1 MYIFG
6 GKHGDSNAASDYSTS
21 CLSLD
26 LSMSFSVSS
35 APWYFTCAEKG
46 PLLAGHSAAINTD
59 INMVVLYGGTVPDG
73 DDSNDDEGA
82 PVHLFSAI
90 IKSWSTPDNGGFPLP
105 LVNHSAIIH
114 EATGDMIIYGG
125 AMRSDSSV
133 LSTSTLRMVTDIKK
147 HSTSVDPPSVLF
159 TDLWSSDTPST
170 PQSTDTAA
178 GSHTT
183 AETSKSTVISSSEPG
198 TFSTGT
204 TAVMTSTKPS
214 TLVPSTA
221 KPSSTAEHI
230 LPTSSETLDSSLPIK
245 RAYEASESLDIDDED
260 GTFPLGLVRRSV
272 DDTAEEG
279 ERLMG
284 WTNSTL
290 PSKVPGRVGHTASIV
305 NGTTM
310 VVLGGSSGTSLVSM
324 KMVYIYNPMD
334 QTWVRRS
341 ATGAVPASRRNHVAT
356 VVNSTL
362 IVVHG
367 GTDNN
372 FTTAM
377 SDVAVLNTTTWK
389 WSAPQVKNAPSARYA
404 HSAAQAGPYMILTF
418 GYTLPHSESIPDDDY
433 GLYILDT
440 NVWEFVS
447 EFNAARSKLSVY
459 YRNSKPTGGTIFGL
473 FVASL
478 VGLLVLLIL
487 LYIGCMHYYNRHPR
501 LSDSGET
508 ATMLPSTELR
518 NFGRR
523 LTGKFGTR
531 RRREYLAQKK
541 GVHQRQYS
549 SQDQSMAWTVE
560 TADRVSAK
568 PPTVPKAAV
577 AAKPADKTKAIGDPK
592 YHMYDPNNAESTF
605 SLTNTKPLS
614 PSVGLADDTS
624 VRIMF
629 DLSRE
634 SSFDYSYFAGTRA
647 EEKDST
653 NMDGT
658 RRSKRMHLDNVELP
672 VGLRNRDSQSA
683 SRPNDKNVQESSNSK
698 TIAAIGANGTV
709 EASQKRISQESDVE
723 HGTWSRPTTSA
734 SVATHKSTHVSAM
747 LPRIVGSRLTL
758 PAESATALAR
768 YRFDELEDMPDTS
781 LLTSLSSS
789 GKRPD
794 QLSAVPK
801 DDASA
806 TLDMLVIDN
815 SDGHNSIAGS
825 LAPPIMPAA
834 VDESPLLSQRR
845 LSISSANSAFSAS
858 TGITTA
864 SGHAVGLGN
873 LRDSIDI
880 NAVLSQN
887 QHFYVANPDT

>member
-1 MYIFG
+1 
-6 GKHGDSNAASDYSTS
+6 
-21 CLSLD
+21 
-26 LSMSFSVSS
+26 
-35 APWYFTCAEKG
+35 
-46 PLLAGHSAAINTD
+46 
-59 INMVVLYGGTVPDG
+59 MVVLYGGTVPDG

-90 IKSWSTPDNGGFPLP
+90 IKSWSTPDNGDFPLP
-105 LVNHSAIIH
+105 LFNHSAVIH

-147 HSTSVDPPSVLF
+147 HSTSADPPPVLF
-159 TDLWSSDTPST
+159 TDLWSSDISST
-170 PQSTDTAA
+170 PQSTNAA
-178 GSHTT
+178 TSSHTT
-183 AETSKSTVISSSEPG
+183 AETSRNTVISSSESN

-204 TAVMTSTKPS
+204 TVVTTSAKPS
-214 TLVPSTA
+214 TSVPSVA

-230 LPTSSETLDSSLPIK
+230 LPTSSETLDSSPPIK
-245 RAYEASESLDIDDED
+245 RAYEASDLFDIDDED
-260 GTFPLGLVRRSV
+260 GPFLLELARRST

-284 WTNSTL
+284 WSNSTL

-305 NGTTM
+305 NGTNM
-310 VVLGGSSGTSLVSM
+310 VVLGGSSSASLVSM
-324 KMVYIYNPMD
+324 KIVYIYNPMD

-356 VVNSTL
+356 VVNNTL
-362 IVVHG
+362 IVIHG

-389 WSAPQVKNAPSARYA
+389 WSAPKVKNAPTARYA

-418 GYTLPHSESIPDDDY
+418 GYTLPHSESIADDDY

-473 FVASL
+473 FIASL

-541 GVHQRQYS
+541 GAHQRRYS
-549 SQDQSMAWTVE
+549 QGQRMAWTME
-560 TADRVSAK
+560 AADSVSAK
-568 PPTVPKAAV
+568 PPTVPKAAM
-577 AAKPADKTKAIGDPK
+577 AAKPADKTKTTSDPK
-592 YHMYDPNNAESTF
+592 YNMYGPNNAESTF

-647 EEKDST
+647 DEKDSI
-653 NMDGT
+653 NVDGT

-683 SRPNDKNVQESSNSK
+683 SRPNDTNVQESSNSK
-698 TIAAIGANGTV
+698 AIAAIGANGTV
-709 EASQKRISQESDVE
+709 EATQKRMSQESSVE
-723 HGTWSRPTTSA
+723 HSTWSRPTTSA

-768 YRFDELEDMPDTS
+768 YRFDELEDMPDAS
-781 LLTSLSSS
+781 LLASLSSS
-789 GKRPD
+789 GRRPD
-794 QLSAVPK
+794 QLSGVLK
-801 DDASA
+801 DNASG
-806 TLDMLVIDN
+806 TLDMLAIDN
-815 SDGHNSIAGS
+815 GDGHNSVAGS

-834 VDESPLLSQRR
+834 VDESPVLSQHR

-864 SGHAVGLGN
+864 SGHAVGPGN